1 MGFELDWRKDFGLDW
16 ECHCREGW
24 LGYGTRRGSWVWYKE
39 GQLGMVHRGS
49 WVWYRVWYMEGRLE
63 YGIRVVR
70 IWVLY
75 TLFIYV
81 QHVTRL

>member
-1 MGFELDWRKDFGLDW
+1 MGFELDWHKDFGLDW

-24 LGYGTRRGSWVWYKE
+24 LGYGTRRADWVWYKE
-39 GQLGMVHRGS
+39 G
-49 WVWYRVWYMEGRLE
+49 WLE
-63 YGIRVVR
+63 YGAGMVR

-75 TLFIYV
+75 TLFTYV